1 MTLKTRHQKNNKK
14 CSRKHHGKSKK
25 KKHIKKTQRKKH
37 SKKFYQIDGGSQNN
51 DITRSLAGPPIHT
64 HICPPTE
71 SYQTQP
77 QADFEK
83 LVFDRDFTITLPNF
97 NTFFYN
103 FMTNKRNIEEMNITM
118 NISKD
123 NKNITYTFKFV
134 KKLGKGAY
142 GTVILLKENK
152 KNPVKLAVKIEERAK
167 TEPIMEQDIAN
178 DLHNNN
184 CDTIEVRHIMS
195 IDVAQ
200 SSRSFDIYI
209 MNPMKGDLNQLVG
222 VIDELYI
229 NDIKRVK
236 LNIAREIKKQIACLF
251 ELNNNYVYTDLK
263 LANVLYDCSSDVDNI
278 RIHLGDLGG
287 AVMDNNNVYIST
299 YPPYEYIKRRSK
311 GNGYLYLSNNTEG
324 KKQTL
329 AWQMGIVLLSLIGS
343 DSDSLLY
350 NLQYNRITK
359 DESFV
364 NKGMN
369 LINEYYGKT
378 LNLGKFLHWDP
389 DERTKFNTEK
399 YDFLNNETEEYLLD
413 DFLNS
418 NVPRPPTENSNDPE

>member
-1 MTLKTRHQKNNKK
+1 
-14 CSRKHHGKSKK
+14 
-25 KKHIKKTQRKKH
+25 
-37 SKKFYQIDGGSQNN
+37 
-51 DITRSLAGPPIHT
+51 
-64 HICPPTE
+64 
-71 SYQTQP
+71 
-77 QADFEK
+77 
-83 LVFDRDFTITLPNF
+83 
-97 NTFFYN
+97 
-103 FMTNKRNIEEMNITM
+103 
-118 NISKD
+118 
-123 NKNITYTFKFV
+123 
-134 KKLGKGAY
+134 
-142 GTVILLKENK
+142 
-152 KNPVKLAVKIEERAK
+152 
-167 TEPIMEQDIAN
+167 
-178 DLHNNN
+178 
-184 CDTIEVRHIMS
+184 
-195 IDVAQ
+195 
-200 SSRSFDIYI
+200 